1 MGYYL
6 VRIGAQRLKNK
17 GYGALWFQRVKA
29 KYYQLQRKR
38 PFFIGKN
45 GIKKSLNTR

>member
-17 GYGALWFQRVKA
+17 GYGALWFQRIKA
-29 KYYQLQRKR
+29 KYYQLQKKNT
-38 PFFIGKN
+38 PF
-45 GIKKSLNTR
+45 L

>member
-17 GYGALWFQRVKA
+17 GYGALLFQRIKA
-29 KYYQLQRKR
+29 KYYQLQKKHA
-38 PFFIGKN
+38 FFIGKN
-45 GIKKSLNTR
+45 RLKRQ

>member
-17 GYGALWFQRVKA
+17 GYGALWYQRVKA
-29 KYYQLQRKR
+29 KFYQLQRKR
-38 PFFIGKN
+38 PFFIGEK